1 MAMLDGMFGS
11 ESESLPGEPGASPAA
26 AAPEAPPEAP
36 SEAAAPEPS
45 APPAA
50 PEPPPAAAAP
60 AAPAAA
66 PAEPRDG
73 LVPIGALTE
82 ERARRRELQEQ
93 NQQMQSRLNELL
105 LRMSQPQ
112 QQQPQ
117 VPAFE
122 ENPAE
127 HLRAMQQQ
135 YEQQLMDLRNQV
147 TGHNQRTQ
155 AVDQHTQFVNLVAS
169 REAEFASRTPDYH
182 AATAFVQ
189 QRKMSEYKAI
199 GLSETEARQALSRDT
214 MSVAQIALQRG
225 QNPAE
230 VMYGLARTLG
240 FAAPVQPAVQGQ
252 QRPAAPSSLQTAGGA
267 PGADTA
273 GQPTPEALAQ
283 MSDSEFDTWWNK
295 FAGAQQGARLQ

>member
-11 ESESLPGEPGASPAA
+11 ESEPLPGEPGTTQGA
-26 AAPEAPPEAP
+26 AAPEASPEAP
-36 SEAAAPEPS
+36 PASVAPE
-45 APPAA
+45 APPASA
-50 PEPPPAAAAP
+50 PETPPAAAAP

-93 NQQMQSRLNELL
+93 NQQMQARFNELL

-135 YEQQLMDLRNQV
+135 YEQQLTELRNQV
-147 TGHNQRTQ
+147 TGHTQRTQ
-155 AVDQHTQFVNLVAS
+155 VVDQHTQFVNAVAAH
-169 REAEFASRTPDYH
+169 EADFANRTPDYH

-189 QRKMSEYKAI
+189 QRKLIEYKAI

-214 MSVAQIALQRG
+214 MSVAQLALQRG

-230 VMYGLARTLG
+230 VMYGLAKTLG
-240 FAAPVQPAVQGQ
+240 FAAPAQPAVQGQ

-295 FAGAQQGARLQ
+295 FAGAQQGSRLQ